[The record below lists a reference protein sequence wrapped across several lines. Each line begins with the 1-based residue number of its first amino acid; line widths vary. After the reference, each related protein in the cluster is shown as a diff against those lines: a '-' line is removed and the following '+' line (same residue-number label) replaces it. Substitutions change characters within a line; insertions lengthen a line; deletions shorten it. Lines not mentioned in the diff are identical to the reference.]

1 VARYLSDGNVEFLGR
16 IDHQVKVRGYRI
28 ELGEIESALAQHT
41 AVRETVVLAREDV
54 PGDKRLVAY
63 VVAQEGQML
72 PLTGEMQRFL
82 KKKLPDYM
90 IPSAFVELEQMP
102 LTPNGKVDR
111 RALPAPERTRPELE
125 GVFVAPRTP
134 AEQAMAEIWAQ
145 ILKMERIGV
154 HDNFFAL
161 GGHSLLATQV
171 VSRLRNTLQVTL
183 PLRSLFEHPTVAEL
197 TQAAVDCLG
206 EEPRAGDGM
215 ISVRDFEEGGL

>member
-1 VARYLSDGNVEFLGR
+1 
-16 IDHQVKVRGYRI
+16 
-28 ELGEIESALAQHT
+28 
-41 AVRETVVLAREDV
+41 
-54 PGDKRLVAY
+54 
-63 VVAQEGQML
+63 
-72 PLTGEMQRFL
+72 
-82 KKKLPDYM
+82 M
-90 IPSAFVELEQMP
+90 IPSAFVELEEMP

-145 ILKMERIGV
+145 ILKMEQIGV

-183 PLRSLFEHPTVAEL
+183 PLRSLFENPTVAEL
-197 TQAAVDCLG
+197 SQVAVDCHQG
-206 EEPRAGDGM
+206 EESRIGDEM
-215 ISVRDFEEGGL
+215 ISVRDFEEGRL